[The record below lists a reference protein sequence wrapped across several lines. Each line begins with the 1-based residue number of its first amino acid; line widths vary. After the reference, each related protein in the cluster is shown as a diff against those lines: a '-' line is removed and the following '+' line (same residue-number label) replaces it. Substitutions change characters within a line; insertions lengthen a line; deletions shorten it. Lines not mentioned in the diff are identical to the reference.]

1 MYRSELIQLLL
12 DHCLEDLLDFYE
24 KLKEDYAYTPLMQGS
39 KSENFIDVIMRSVR
53 FRKVYEGEE
62 HFSD

>member
-1 MYRSELIQLLL
+1 L

-24 KLKEDYAYTPLMQGS
+24 ELKEDYAYTPLMQRA
-39 KSENFIDVIMRSVR
+39 KSEDFVDVIMRSVR